1 MRTQRV
7 RVFFR
12 EAKRRHV
19 YTTAVAYIA
28 IAAGIIEVA
37 GSVFQAWGFKPLA
50 MKLLITLLVLAFPL
64 VLVLGWIFD
73 IGLKG
78 IHRTPDLMGAG
89 TAAPWRARSLP
100 AETRRKVE
108 VVEEAPD
115 PERVRRAT
123 LAFVRHELRTP
134 VNAMIGYSEMLLE
147 DAEEAGDSEAAADL
161 RRICT
166 CSREILRQLETIL
179 STERIS
185 TEQGRDLESYGM
197 QIRADLRD
205 PLGAIVGYTEMLI
218 ESSEDSGQAS
228 RIPDLN
234 RVLTASKTLL
244 QLSNDIAELAT
255 HATDAVPSQMMQGA
269 SLAQG
274 TLAKLRSVQQDA
286 AQQNRT
292 GALLVVDDSATNRDL
307 LARQLARRGY
317 IVDTAASGAEAI
329 DRMAEQPFDLVLLDV
344 LMPDLDGVG
353 VLLRMKNDD
362 RLADIPVIMLSAL
375 DEVDSVVR
383 CLELGATDFV
393 SKPFHPTIL
402 DARIQTALQ
411 AAASRA
417 SATQREPVV
426 VSDSALSRIIDGSLP
441 DYIVE
446 RVARGQSRQ
455 LDGVTNAAACFV
467 DLDYALAASDPTER
481 ARLTEI
487 LIEAAHDACFRED
500 ARVLLQGIGLV
511 MVAGFPEPAT
521 DATQRITRTAIA
533 FMEHAES
540 AGLKLRAGMHTGS
553 VYAALV
559 GQHNL
564 SYWVWGDAIDLS
576 RRLAMAADRGSVS
589 VSAAAQALVK
599 DSFPV
604 VSKGVIEVPGR
615 GQMRAYALARAPA
628 PAAGAIA
635 R

>member
-1 MRTQRV
+1 MRTQRI

-12 EAKRRHV
+12 EAKRRRI

-37 GSVFQAWGFKPLA
+37 GSVFQAWGFRPWA
-50 MKLLITLLVLAFPL
+50 MQLLITVLLLAFPF

-89 TAAPWRARSLP
+89 APAPWRARALP
-100 AETRRKVE
+100 TEVRKKVE
-108 VVEEAPD
+108 VIEEAPD

-147 DAEEAGDSEAAADL
+147 DAEETGDTEAAADL
-161 RRICT
+161 KRIGT
-166 CSREILRQLETIL
+166 CSRQILRELEAIL
-179 STERIS
+179 STERILS
-185 TEQGRDLESYGM
+185 EQGRDLDSYAM

-205 PLGAIVGYTEMLI
+205 PLGAIVGYAEMLV
-218 ESSEDSGQAS
+218 ESSEEAGKTS
-228 RIPDLN
+228 RIPDLQ
-234 RVLTASKTLL
+234 RILRASHTLL
-244 QLSNDIAELAT
+244 ELSNDIAALAT
-255 HATDAVPSQMMQGA
+255 QAPDAIPSQMMQGA
-269 SLAQG
+269 
-274 TLAKLRSVQQDA
+274 TLAHGALSKIRSVDHDVSA
-286 AQQNRT
+286 HTRT

-317 IVDTAASGAEAI
+317 IVDTAASGADALE
-329 DRMAEQPFDLVLLDV
+329 RMGQQRFDLVLLDV

-353 VLLRMKNDD
+353 VLLRMKNDV
-362 RLADIPVIMLSAL
+362 RLAEIPVIMLSAL
-375 DEVDSVVR
+375 DEVDSIVR

-411 AAASRA
+411 AFASRMAAPQHA
-417 SATQREPVV
+417 SPVS
-426 VSDSALSRIIDGSLP
+426 SDSALERLVAGSVP
-441 DYIVE
+441 DYIGE
-446 RVARGQSRQ
+446 RVLRGQSRQ
-455 LDGVTNAAACFV
+455 LDGVVSAAACFV
-467 DLDYALAASDPTER
+467 DLDFALAATDPAER

-487 LIEAAHDACFRED
+487 LIEAARDACRAED

-511 MVAGFPEPAT
+511 MVAGFPEPAI
-521 DATQRITRTAIA
+521 DASVRIARTALA
-533 FMEHAES
+533 FMENAERD
-540 AGLKLRAGMHTGS
+540 GLRLRAGMHTGS

-559 GQHNL
+559 GQENL

-576 RRLAMAADRGSVS
+576 RRLALSADRATVS
-589 VSAAAQALVK
+589 ISAATQAALK
-599 DSFPV
+599 DAFDIG
-604 VSKGVIEVPGR
+604 SKGVIEVPGR
-615 GQMRAYALARAPA
+615 GQMRAYILQR
-628 PAAGAIA
+628 PAAATA
-635 R
+635 AVHVR